1 MPIADDYAE
10 ALRDGIEPVASSG
23 DSDTGTA
30 MLAYRVERPTLV
42 YGVELPAGYYV
53 REVTGNRVLA
63 YEVPASE
70 WAAVL
75 GYIENENQ
83 RQEVTE

>member
-30 MLAYRVERPTLV
+30 MFAYEVTRPTLV
-42 YGVELPAGYYV
+42 YGVPLPVGFYV

-75 GYIENENQ
+75 GYIEHADQ
-83 RQEVTE
+83 RQDG